1 MNAKPPKSK
10 ARYLQ
15 CLGRGTRALPG
26 VLANGM
32 TVAERGAAIAA
43 SGKPDWFMHD
53 ITSTVNFHSPI
64 TAIDILLQG
73 SKEIIQKVKEKQ
85 EDKETTPEELDEAL
99 AEAIKE
105 QEALEKLSREDEKRR
120 RQGLVVG
127 VTFDSQSRDLFAT
140 PDAKSPKVRCYR
152 FLYGRYKGMP
162 LTSTE
167 VPESYISWC
176 IEKGRMTPFWMQVY
190 KQELERRASKREAR
204 HA

>member
-1 MNAKPPKSK
+1 
-10 ARYLQ
+10 
-15 CLGRGTRALPG
+15 
-26 VLANGM
+26 M

-73 SKEIIQKVKEKQ
+73 SKEIIQKVKEKK
-85 EDKETTPEELDEAL
+85 EDQETTPEELDEAL

-105 QEALEKLSREDEKRR
+105 QEALERLAREDEKRR

-140 PDAKSPKVRCYR
+140 PDAKSPKVRTYR
-152 FLYGRYKGMP
+152 MLYGKYKGYP
-162 LTSTE
+162 ISS
-167 VPESYISWC
+167 PEIPDSYLSWC

-190 KQELERRASKREAR
+190 KQELQRRQSRKVAAT
-204 HA
+204 